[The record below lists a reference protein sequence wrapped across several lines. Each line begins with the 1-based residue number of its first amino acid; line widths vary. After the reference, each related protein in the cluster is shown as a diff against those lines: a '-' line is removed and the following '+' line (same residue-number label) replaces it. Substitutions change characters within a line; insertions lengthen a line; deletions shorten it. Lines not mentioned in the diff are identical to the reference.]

1 MGLVKLSHQSPLPFD
16 SMVLSMSILPNSKL
30 TWSHTH
36 VFTSLSPP
44 THQSSLP
51 KKHTTNNFPSLKSPT
66 LVSSQPTKWSNVIHD
81 TVNTWPAVS
90 CTVVMSFQRMSTHLS
105 PTSRP
110 REPSNSSTG
119 VQLVSRSVSTTNHQ
133 PSSQVVI
140 WPRSKEP
147 SACCPTLPQLPR
159 PGPDSITNSI
169 LCTPRE
175 LSFTGMLV
183 KVWKKVNSQKQ
194 EKIWPPSKR
203 ITKKSALIPSTVK
216 TKAKVKNIKC
226 LQTFENFLS
235 ISNFFLCL
243 WRQ

>member
-51 KKHTTNNFPSLKSPT
+51 KKHTTSNFPSLKSPT
-66 LVSSQPTKWSNVIHD
+66 LVSSQPTKWSNVTQD
-81 TVNTWPAVS
+81 TVNTWSAVS

-147 SACCPTLPQLPR
+147 SACCPTPPPLPKH
-159 PGPDSITNSI
+159 GPDLTTSSI

-175 LSFTGMLV
+175 LSSTGMLV
-183 KVWKKVNSQKQ
+183 KVWKKVNSPKLVR
-194 EKIWPPSKR
+194 ILPPSKR
-203 ITKKSALIPSTVK
+203 ITKKSVSTPS
-216 TKAKVKNIKC
+216 KVKPKKEKMNTKLFTLFC
-226 LQTFENFLS
+226 NFAK
-235 ISNFFLCL
+235 IFGFV
-243 WRQ
+243 